1 MSHLEKLLE
10 NTPHAILVE
19 SDGGVDAFA
28 RKLLT
33 TDKKEPPD
41 LRHLYPEGKSR
52 RHPIEAIRTLIEEAN
67 LLPFESERKV
77 FIIHEAERMLPSS
90 SNALLKTLEEP
101 PSFVT
106 IILISAQPEALLPT
120 VASRCFHV
128 PSSSKAATDKE
139 LSDQMF
145 RLGMALLRK
154 DFLVAKELAAT
165 EEPQKALS
173 YLFSFYRD
181 LHLLR
186 VGGNVE
192 LLFYKSKQE
201 TLEKVEGDLPSLEE
215 VEEKIERACEAVEL
229 NISLS
234 ASLPLFA

>member
-1 MSHLEKLLE
+1 MSHLKPLLE

-19 SDGGVDAFA
+19 SDAGVDAFA
-28 RKLLT
+28 RTLLK

-67 LLPFESERKV
+67 LLPFESEHKV
-77 FIIHEAERMLPSS
+77 FIIHEADRMLPSS
-90 SNALLKTLEEP
+90 SNALLKILEEP

-106 IILISAQPEALLPT
+106 IILISAHPEALLPT
-120 VASRCFHV
+120 ITSRCFQV
-128 PSSSKAATDKE
+128 PSDTKVTTDRE

-145 RLGMALLRK
+145 RLGMALLQK
-154 DFLVAKELAAT
+154 DFLAAKELAAT
-165 EEPQKALS
+165 EEPQKALA

-186 VGGNVE
+186 AGGNPE
-192 LLFYKSKQE
+192 LLFYKNKQE
-201 TLEKVEGDLPSLEE
+201 TLETVEGELPSLESI
-215 VEEKIERACEAVEL
+215 EEKIERASEAVEL
-229 NISLS
+229 NLSLAS
-234 ASLPLFA
+234 ALAIF